1 MDTPAMPDDEAQPP
15 DRATSVR
22 NVGAL
27 ASLSADGPD
36 DPDFATVS
44 LRLFATTD
52 AGDRVL
58 DPEPASTSLRIER
71 AKLAA
76 IELSVQM
83 SLRLR
88 QPPSGVR
95 RQAWERIAGELAAR
109 GIATDPETLHGLGF
123 ALVLDDEL
131 KGAQAAAGR

>member
-1 MDTPAMPDDEAQPP
+1 MPDDEHQPP
-15 DRATSVR
+15 APATAVR

-27 ASLSADGPD
+27 ASLSADGRD

-58 DPEPASTSLRIER
+58 DPQPPSTSLRIER
-71 AKLAA
+71 SKLAA

-123 ALVLDDEL
+123 ALVPDDEL
-131 KGAQAAAGR
+131 KDAQQDAAGG

>member
-1 MDTPAMPDDEAQPP
+1 MPHDNAEPP
-15 DRATSVR
+15 PEPATSVR
-22 NVGAL
+22 NVGAV
-27 ASLSADGPD
+27 ASLSADAAD
-36 DPDFATVS
+36 DPDFALVS
-44 LRLFATTD
+44 LRLFATTE

-58 DPEPASTSLRIER
+58 DPQAASTSLRIER
-71 AKLAA
+71 SKLAA

-95 RQAWERIAGELAAR
+95 REAWQRIAGELGAR

-123 ALVLDDEL
+123 ALVPDDEL
-131 KGAQAAAGR
+131 KAAQEAAGR

>member
-1 MDTPAMPDDEAQPP
+1 MPDDEDQPP
-15 DRATSVR
+15 QPPTSVR

-27 ASLSADGPD
+27 ASLIADDPG

-58 DPEPASTSLRIER
+58 DPQPASTSLRIER
-71 AKLAA
+71 SKLAA

-88 QPPSGVR
+88 QPPSGIR

-123 ALVLDDEL
+123 ALVPDDEL
-131 KGAQAAAGR
+131 RDAQAAAGR